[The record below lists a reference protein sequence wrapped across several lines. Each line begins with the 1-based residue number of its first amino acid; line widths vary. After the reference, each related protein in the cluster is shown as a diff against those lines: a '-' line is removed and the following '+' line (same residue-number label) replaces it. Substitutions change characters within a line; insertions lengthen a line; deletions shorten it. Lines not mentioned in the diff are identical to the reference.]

1 MNVAPYRR
9 MTVLRSPRGTLTTSV
24 RVGRRSTT
32 RPETLWR
39 ALGSAPGTRRTV
51 FSAFNRPN
59 AIESNG
65 AGRALR
71 SFPQSSARKSSR
83 PAVDFTLS
91 TNRRTRV
98 SSPTTLGIGP
108 EKAPTASSSP
118 TSGVDPKR
126 IDSMRSPNGPSASS
140 TSSANCAFGS

>member
-71 SFPQSSARKSSR
+71 SVRLDRVRTIEGREDRTTRPETLWRALGSA
-83 PAVDFTLS
+83 PGT
-91 TNRRTRV
+91 
-98 SSPTTLGIGP
+98 
-108 EKAPTASSSP
+108 
-118 TSGVDPKR
+118 
-126 IDSMRSPNGPSASS
+126 
-140 TSSANCAFGS
+140 